1 LWLRFIRLRLGNR
14 VHFWSFEGWDIP
26 VGRSTITEVYPALW
40 SQSLA
45 NEGRTGDQHDTFSIA
60 AWFSRAD
67 RNGSLAAF
75 LNDLSPPERTR
86 AQVEGW
92 ILGVPGLI
100 RLAKRHDDSTT
111 STACDPRCLGYTK
124 RHEKG
129 FETRTC
135 R

>member
-67 RNGSLAAF
+67 RTHAGAGGGL
-75 LNDLSPPERTR
+75 DTR
-86 AQVEGW
+86 RS
-92 ILGVPGLI
+92 
-100 RLAKRHDDSTT
+100 RLDPFGQ
-111 STACDPRCLGYTK
+111 TAR
-124 RHEKG
+124 
-129 FETRTC
+129 
-135 R
+135 